1 MGFRTGLQ
9 GQARRDGGELGVG
22 LGLECWLCLLG
33 LLLLRWLLLLLDHKL
48 GLQVL

>member
-1 MGFRTGLQ
+1 MGFGAGLQ

-22 LGLECWLCLLG
+22 LGLEGGPWLLG
-33 LLLLRWLLLLLDHKL
+33 LLLCWLLLLDHKL